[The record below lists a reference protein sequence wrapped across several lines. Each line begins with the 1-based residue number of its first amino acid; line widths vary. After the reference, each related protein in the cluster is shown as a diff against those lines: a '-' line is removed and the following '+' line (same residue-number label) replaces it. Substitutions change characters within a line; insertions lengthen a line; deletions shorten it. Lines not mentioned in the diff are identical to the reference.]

1 MNEETNKKQQR
12 LLEMTEH
19 PERFTDEE
27 LESMLHD
34 PDMQDTLRMLA
45 LTRRAAD
52 AHLHDTA
59 DVDQEWQRF
68 AAAYHPRHHYAGI
81 AAAIAGGVLIA
92 GLAVA
97 AVVKLNLLPS
107 HQEHPK
113 TVVTQTTGAIDSV
126 RDSVRTAT
134 VARADTMATERKV
147 YDDVSLST
155 ILTDMGAYYHKT
167 WKAEADAKTD
177 VRLYFVWDRRKSLE
191 ENIELLNN
199 FNRFDIAVEGNVI
212 VVK

>member
-1 MNEETNKKQQR
+1 MNEKTNKKQQR

-68 AAAYHPRHHYAGI
+68 AAAYHPHHHYAGI

-97 AVVKLNLLPS
+97 AVVKL
-107 HQEHPK
+107 
-113 TVVTQTTGAIDSV
+113 
-126 RDSVRTAT
+126 
-134 VARADTMATERKV
+134 
-147 YDDVSLST
+147 
-155 ILTDMGAYYHKT
+155 
-167 WKAEADAKTD
+167 
-177 VRLYFVWDRRKSLE
+177 
-191 ENIELLNN
+191 
-199 FNRFDIAVEGNVI
+199 
-212 VVK
+212 